1 MDISKLFEKFNIPE
15 KFNFD
20 KNTPIQNIVL
30 NIGIVATFILPAIYI
45 FLDYSWK
52 VYGIIGTILA
62 YIIGVVGVALIFFI
76 LYGLFFAFSKK
87 YNWEDDFFP
96 DKMLLLRNKKDIL
109 SHISE
114 SPNISSIY
122 PYLKLNLK
130 SIAYSIKNNEMVLSD
145 KEKNNYINQEAISLL
160 KEISALIKEKRIL
173 PNLNNDSLESIL
185 NHYKDFFLMS
195 ESNREILGLELE
207 SGEVFPK
214 LSEVLDFIKKQD
226 LNFNDFL
233 FFRNQIVSCSSLIN
247 LFYEDFIVTHL
258 EKSGTTYLKENLEE
272 YQNYLSLI
280 AEIKNDDGTLRLT
293 NELSYAIEPIYN
305 ILNKYPDFL
314 KTNDLISLYTYQVN
328 YKHLELLFEDERFNF
343 HDKAELS
350 FSFIWN
356 YDSMIKVRNL
366 IVKCQ
371 NIDTLNQLNSNNK
384 VIEQFALITA
394 IISHPLMRDNDYSKL
409 LNSLINVNWDNYSA
423 LEYLVS
429 TKLSQ
434 DLGEN
439 IYRQVQSRI
448 TELKRDERLLQNS
461 EEVKNSQI
469 RTQQMAEEQAHYA
482 REQAES
488 QRRQEQYQ
496 RVQAENSRIA
506 AQNSQVAA
514 QNSRVAAQSAQQAQR
529 DAHQAK
535 RNTERS
541 NNNPFNI

>member
-1 MDISKLFEKFNIPE
+1 MEISKLFEKFNIPE
-15 KFNFD
+15 KFNGYRFSPFAD
-20 KNTPIQNIVL
+20 KVFTILVTISFIFPI
-30 NIGIVATFILPAIYI
+30 IYI
-45 FLDYSWK
+45 IFNNSSYS
-52 VYGIIGTILA
+52 IIGSIMTYLIGVLILFIVSSVITTILSS
-62 YIIGVVGVALIFFI
+62 ITP
-76 LYGLFFAFSKK
+76 K
-87 YNWEDDFFP
+87 YNFDNDFFP
-96 DKMLLLRNKKDIL
+96 NKELLIQDKKNIL
-109 SHISE
+109 HHISE
-114 SPNISSIY
+114 LSNISSIY
-122 PYLKLNLK
+122 PYLTLNLV
-130 SIAYSIKNNEMVLSD
+130 SIAKTD
-145 KEKNNYINQEAISLL
+145 EKNRYINQEAISLL
-160 KEISALIKEKRIL
+160 KEISALIKDKKII
-173 PNLNNDSLESIL
+173 PDLNNTNIESIL

-195 ESNREILGLELE
+195 ESNREILELELE

-328 YKHLELLFEDERFNF
+328 YKHLELLFEDKRFNF

-423 LEYLVS
+423 LEYLAS

-439 IYRQVQSRI
+439 VYRQVQSRI

-469 RTQQMAEEQAHYA
+469 RTQQMAEEQAEYA
-482 REQAES
+482 RQQAES
-488 QRRQEQYQ
+488 QYRQEQYMKT
-496 RVQAENSRIA
+496 QAENSRIA